1 MTQGQ
6 KESTVSGAFFRA
18 HQFFLALIPMWLGI
32 GYLFVKD
39 LLRASEKMVS
49 ITMVMPHHYQP
60 MDTSIGAHV
69 GVMLLC
75 YFGVGFGLYIIRVIT
90 KVEEKNY

>member
-1 MTQGQ
+1 
-6 KESTVSGAFFRA
+6 
-18 HQFFLALIPMWLGI
+18 
-32 GYLFVKD
+32 
-39 LLRASEKMVS
+39 
-49 ITMVMPHHYQP
+49 